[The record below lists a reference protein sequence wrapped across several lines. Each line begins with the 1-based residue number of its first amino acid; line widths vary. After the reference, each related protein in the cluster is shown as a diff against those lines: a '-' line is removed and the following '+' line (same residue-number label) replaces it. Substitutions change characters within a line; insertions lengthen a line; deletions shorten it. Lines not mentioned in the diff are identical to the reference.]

1 MSATIVSASAD
12 NLDLFS
18 YPFAVGA
25 AIFLF
30 CRGRAGAGRVCA
42 FLRSASHK
50 TSSNA
55 GMASGVPGFD
65 AGGEGKD
72 AAARFPSHPEMK
84 HVSALS

>member
-1 MSATIVSASAD
+1 MSASAD
-12 NLDLFS
+12 NLDLLG

-25 AIFLF
+25 AVLLF
-30 CRGRAGAGRVCA
+30 CRSRASAGGVCA

-50 TSSNA
+50 TSSKA

-72 AAARFPSHPEMK
+72 AAALLP
-84 HVSALS
+84 